1 MPNKFKKLTLQ
12 YAYLR
17 LEKEEVD
24 EACLSIEGEIRSYM
38 EKHYCEAYRS
48 IYGPPLEPV
57 SPPIVEPKEE
67 KEIEE
72 EELKEEELK
81 EEQEPAVPKNK
92 DIKTLYRRIAEK
104 THPDRAGSNDYAE
117 LFSQA
122 AEAYAHNDIARLLE
136 IAGVANI
143 ELIELSDESLS
154 LLKNNIETIS
164 KDIDMKKQTAAWV
177 WYNAES
183 DEQRENIVKNILKH
197 HGIQT

>member
-48 IYGPPLEPV
+48 IYGPPSNPINP
-57 SPPIVEPKEE
+57 SIVEPKEE

-72 EELKEEELK
+72 EEIK
-81 EEQEPAVPKNK
+81 EEQEPPVPKNK
-92 DIKTLYRRIAEK
+92 DLKTLYRRIAEK
-104 THPDRAGSNDYAE
+104 THPDRAGSNEYAE

-154 LLKNNIETIS
+154 LLKNNIKTIS
-164 KDIDMKKQTAAWV
+164 KDINTKKQTAAWA
-177 WYNAES
+177 WHTAES

>member
-1 MPNKFKKLTLQ
+1 MANKFKKLSLQ

-17 LEKEEVD
+17 LEKEEVV
-24 EACLSIEGEIRSYM
+24 EACLSTEGEIRSYI
-38 EKHYCEAYRS
+38 EKHYREAYRS
-48 IYGPPLEPV
+48 IYGPPSNPV
-57 SPPIVEPKEE
+57 SPPIVEPEEE

-72 EELKEEELK
+72 EEIKEEP
-81 EEQEPAVPKNK
+81 EPTVPKNK
-92 DIKTLYRRIAEK
+92 DLKTLYRRIAEK
-104 THPDRAGSNDYAE
+104 THPDRAGSNEYAE

-183 DEQRENIVKNILKH
+183 DEQRENIVKNILNH
-197 HGIQT
+197 HGI